1 MTITSTLLDFY
12 TGLSILTQYTQR
24 TVLRNAL
31 LESLMA
37 KRKKDF
43 EETYETADGFQI
55 EDMEGNVLDEEL
67 PEDEEDSFWSD
78 DEEEKEEDDF
88 FSSVAEENN
97 WEEGYDY

>member
-1 MTITSTLLDFY
+1 
-12 TGLSILTQYTQR
+12 
-24 TVLRNAL
+24 
-31 LESLMA
+31 MA

-67 PEDEEDSFWSD
+67 LEDEEDSFWAD
-78 DEEEKEEDDF
+78 DEEKEEDDF